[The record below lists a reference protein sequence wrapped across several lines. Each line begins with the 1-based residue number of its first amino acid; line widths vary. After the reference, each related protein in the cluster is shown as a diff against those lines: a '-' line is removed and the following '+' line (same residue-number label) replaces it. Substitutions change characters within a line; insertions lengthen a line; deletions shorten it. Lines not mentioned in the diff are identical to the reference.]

1 MSHDFNERTLRRGT
15 LSYKWDQGEKLFGD
29 PEVLPLWVA
38 DMDFKCAPAIVRAVN
53 ERAAQAIYG
62 YTIRTEEYV
71 QAITG
76 WFRRRH
82 HWDIDAAWLTDSPGV
97 VPSLSIAVQ
106 SLTEPGDAV
115 ILQSPVYNPF
125 YDVILKNGRKL
136 AESPLLLKEN
146 RYEMDYD
153 RLEELMK
160 DGAKLLLLCSP
171 QNPGGRVWT
180 KEELVR
186 LGDLCVKYD
195 VKVVAD
201 EIHCDLVLPEHR
213 HFPFAS
219 LSEAFAERTVTCLA
233 PSKTFNI
240 PGLQTSFT
248 VISNRELKRKFD
260 RMIEAL
266 GIGSVNFFGPSAT
279 MAAYNESEDWLDA
292 LLGYVKAN
300 QEFAVRYLDEHLPEL
315 TPVPSEGTYL
325 LWVDCRKLS
334 LSSAELKRLMYKEAK
349 IAFNEGSLY
358 GKNGEGFLRINL
370 ACPRDLLKE
379 ALDRFSSAVKN
390 RGEQ

>member
-15 LSYKWDQGEKLFGD
+15 LSYKWDQGENLFGD

-358 GKNGEGFLRINL
+358 GRNGEGFLRINL
-370 ACPRDLLKE
+370 ACPQDLLKE

-390 RGEQ
+390 RGE

>member
-29 PEVLPLWVA
+29 PDVLPLWVA

-53 ERAAQAIYG
+53 ERASQAIYG

-71 QAITG
+71 QAIMG

-153 RLEELMK
+153 RLEALMK
-160 DGAKLLLLCSP
+160 EGAKLLLLCSP

-201 EIHCDLVLPEHR
+201 EIHCDLVFPEHR

-279 MAAYNESEDWLDA
+279 MAAYNESGNWLDA

-349 IAFNEGSLY
+349 IAFTEGSLY

-370 ACPRDLLKE
+370 ACPQDLLKE
-379 ALDRFSSAVKN
+379 ALDRFTSAVKA
-390 RGEQ
+390 RGE

>member
-29 PEVLPLWVA
+29 PDVLPLWVA

-136 AESPLLLKEN
+136 AESPLQLKEN

-153 RLEELMK
+153 RLEGLMK
-160 DGAKLLLLCSP
+160 EGAKLLLLCSP

-248 VISNRELKRKFD
+248 VISSRELKRKFD

-349 IAFNEGSLY
+349 IAFTEGSLY

-370 ACPRDLLKE
+370 ACPQDLLKE
-379 ALDRFSSAVKN
+379 ALDRFTSAVKAS
-390 RGEQ
+390 GE

>member
-62 YTIRTEEYV
+62 YTIRTEEYM

-153 RLEELMK
+153 RLEGLMK
-160 DGAKLLLLCSP
+160 EGAKLLLLCSP

-219 LSEAFAERTVTCLA
+219 LSEAFAERTITCLA

-248 VISNRELKRKFD
+248 VISNRELKREFD
-260 RMIEAL
+260 RRIEAL
-266 GIGSVNFFGPSAT
+266 GVGSVNFFGPSAT

-325 LWVDCRKLS
+325 LWVDCRKLN

-370 ACPRDLLKE
+370 ACPQDLLKE
-379 ALDRFSSAVKN
+379 ALDRFAYAVKN
-390 RGEQ
+390 RG

>member
-279 MAAYNESEDWLDA
+279 IAAYNESEDWLDA

-334 LSSAELKRLMYKEAK
+334 LSSAELKRLMYKEAR

-358 GKNGEGFLRINL
+358 GRNGEGFLRINL
-370 ACPRDLLKE
+370 ACPQDLLKE

>member
-29 PEVLPLWVA
+29 PDVLPLWVA

-153 RLEELMK
+153 RLEGLMK
-160 DGAKLLLLCSP
+160 EGAKLLLLCSP

-201 EIHCDLVLPEHR
+201 EIHCDLVLPEHH

-349 IAFNEGSLY
+349 IAFTEGSLY

-370 ACPRDLLKE
+370 ACPQDLLKE
-379 ALDRFSSAVKN
+379 ALDRFTSAVKA
-390 RGEQ
+390 RGE

>member
-125 YDVILKNGRKL
+125 YDVIQKNGRKL

-279 MAAYNESEDWLDA
+279 MAAYNESEDWLDG

-325 LWVDCRKLS
+325 LWVDCRKLNH
-334 LSSAELKRLMYKEAK
+334 SSAELKRLMYKEAK

-379 ALDRFSSAVKN
+379 ALDRFSSAVKH
-390 RGEQ
+390 REKQ

>member
-29 PEVLPLWVA
+29 PDVLPLWVA

-153 RLEELMK
+153 RLEGLMK
-160 DGAKLLLLCSP
+160 EGAKLLLLCSP

-349 IAFNEGSLY
+349 IAFTEGSLY

-370 ACPRDLLKE
+370 ACPQDLLKE
-379 ALDRFSSAVKN
+379 ALDRFTSAVKA
-390 RGEQ
+390 RGE

>member
-38 DMDFKCAPAIVRAVN
+38 DMDFKCAPAIIRAVN

-62 YTIRTEEYV
+62 YTIRTEEYM

-153 RLEELMK
+153 RLEGLMK
-160 DGAKLLLLCSP
+160 EGAKLLLLCSP

-325 LWVDCRKLS
+325 LWVDCRKLN
-334 LSSAELKRLMYKEAK
+334 LSSAELKRLMYREAK

-370 ACPRDLLKE
+370 ACPQDLLKE
-379 ALDRFSSAVKN
+379 ALDRFAYAVKN
-390 RGEQ
+390 RG